1 MNNGAVNDEIKRHKS
16 KRKEQN
22 EAKKLIFRC
31 EFYSSLRD
39 AEEDLCSVKIAVER
53 AWLISMLLMSKRHG
67 ANYWVLFMS

>member
-1 MNNGAVNDEIKRHKS
+1 M
-16 KRKEQN
+16 KRK
-22 EAKKLIFRC
+22 ISFSGC